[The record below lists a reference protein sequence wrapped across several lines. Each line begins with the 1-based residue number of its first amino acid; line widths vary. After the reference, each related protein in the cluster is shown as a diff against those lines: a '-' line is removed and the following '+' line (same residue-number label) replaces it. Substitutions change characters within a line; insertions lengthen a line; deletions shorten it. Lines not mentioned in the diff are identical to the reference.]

1 MSEKKYILFDHDGVL
16 VDTEHGYYNA
26 NKKALAELGF
36 ELDLQVYLVDM
47 AAGIACWER
56 LRAAGVDEQTII
68 GKRRQ
73 RDRYYRD
80 FLRSESIAI
89 PGVVPVLEQ
98 LSAHYK
104 LAIVTTAKRADFEL
118 IHSQRTITR
127 YFDFVIDNED
137 CSHSKPHPEPYLL
150 ALQRFGATP
159 EQALVVEDS
168 ARGLRAAVAAGIDCV
183 VVHNDFTEA
192 QDFTGATAKI
202 ECLAQ
207 LPGLLAHYPQ
217 GLDFSSVE

>member
-1 MSEKKYILFDHDGVL
+1 MNAKKYLLFDHDGVL
-16 VDTEHGYYNA
+16 VDTEHGYYSA

-36 ELDLQVYLVDM
+36 ELELQAYLEDM
-47 AAGIACWER
+47 AAGISCWER
-56 LRAAGVDEQTII
+56 LRTAGVDDDII
-68 GKRRQ
+68 ASKRRQ
-73 RDRYYRD
+73 RDFYYRD
-80 FLRSESIAI
+80 FLASEAIEIA
-89 PGVVPVLEQ
+89 GVEQVLEQ
-98 LSAHYK
+98 LSVNYK

-118 IHSQRTITR
+118 IHAQRSITR

-183 VVHNDFTEA
+183 VVHNSFTESH
-192 QDFTGATAKI
+192 DFTGAAAKI
-202 ECLAQ
+202 DSLAQ
-207 LPGLLAHYPQ
+207 LPGLLA
-217 GLDFSSVE
+217 VR